1 MYSWMSRLLL
11 NVLAVSLACDTSWLF
26 TPGTQLLHWRYQIL
40 CSLNYCIVSLLDY
53 YYHLD
58 ILSVRAAYTTA
69 LVNAIFL
76 ELLYC
81 PSSLYYCI
89 IIFLN
94 VILELLNINMW
105 WYRHHSDLYCDNDW
119 SSFMDTYLLFIYG
132 IVDMGEDWRLRIL
145 LIWSSWYVVQC
156 CFTIA
161 SLARI
166 LVEW

>member
-1 MYSWMSRLLL
+1 MCWLSAWL
-11 NVLAVSLACDTSWLF
+11 VIPADCSL
-26 TPGTQLLHWRYQIL
+26 QVHWRYWIL
-40 CSLNYCIVSLLDY
+40 CSLHYCIVSVLDY
-53 YYHLD
+53 YCHLD

-69 LVNAIFL
+69 LLNAIFL

-105 WYRHHSDLYCDNDW
+105 WYRHHSDLHCDNDW
-119 SSFMDTYLLFIYG
+119 SSFMDSYIFDYG

-145 LIWSSWYVVQC
+145 LRC
-156 CFTIA
+156 CPMLLHDRQSCQDPGGMIRLR
-161 SLARI
+161 SK
-166 LVEW
+166 